1 MYGTGNVSG
10 LGAPYG
16 KDSLGRSFA
25 IPSNR
30 QDLFLKDKESRFF
43 LLEPNSQTWS
53 AYYYFFYLRDD
64 IYASYPEFDP
74 KRKELPVVLNSR
86 VQYYIGYFQTR
97 GRKHFEKWLARSGKY
112 IPMMADILNRRGLPP
127 DLVYLAMI
135 ESGFKVNARSRMA
148 AVGPWQFIKPTA
160 KRYGLRV
167 DSWIDERM
175 DPEKSTIA
183 AAIYLGDL
191 YDMFQSW
198 ELAAAGY
205 NCGEHRVQAAIDEY
219 NLYDYWAISEF
230 TLPKETRDYVPK
242 LMAALIIAKSPDKYG
257 FRGISY
263 DQPLKYEKAYV
274 PPQKK
279 LKDIATVVGISSY
292 SLNELNPSLKHAVTP
307 PGGSYE
313 LRVPVGYGK
322 IVASKR
328 VEISSLRAVASVG
341 YSGSSGSAKYRVK
354 RGDTLGKIARRNRVS
369 VSSIKRA
376 NRLKSSTIRV
386 GQVIKIPGRGSSK
399 PTYAGNFNRSNTT
412 YKVRRGDT
420 LGAIAA
426 RHQVGVSVVK
436 GSNNIKGS
444 TIFVGQVLTIPNA
457 VTPKYVTKKSVPSKY
472 RVKRGDT
479 IGGIA
484 GRHGVSISSIKSAN
498 NIMGSTIRA
507 GQTLTIPGGKGSSRS
522 YAESSRK
529 PVKYE
534 VRRGDTLGKIASRHG
549 VSISSIKSANN
560 IRGSTIR
567 AGQTLSIQGGGSGR
581 KYASKSTK
589 PSKYRV
595 KRGDTI
601 GGIAGRH
608 GVSVSSIRSA
618 NKISGSTIFVGQTLN
633 IPGGAGKTYTDRSS
647 VPVKY
652 KVKRGDTLG
661 AIAKRN
667 GVSVSSIQS
676 ANNLKGSK
684 IKSGQTLTIPG
695 GKGSGRTYAK
705 SRGNPVKYK
714 VRRGDTLGSIARK
727 HGVTVAS
734 IKAAN
739 NLMGSTIIAGQIL
752 TIPSGKRI
760 SKRSTK
766 GSRG

>member
-1 MYGTGNVSG
+1 LS
-10 LGAPYG
+10 
-16 KDSLGRSFA
+16 
-25 IPSNR
+25 
-30 QDLFLKDKESRFF
+30 
-43 LLEPNSQTWS
+43 
-53 AYYYFFYLRDD
+53 
-64 IYASYPEFDP
+64 
-74 KRKELPVVLNSR
+74 
-86 VQYYIGYFQTR
+86 
-97 GRKHFEKWLARSGKY
+97 
-112 IPMMADILNRRGLPP
+112 
-127 DLVYLAMI
+127 
-135 ESGFKVNARSRMA
+135 
-148 AVGPWQFIKPTA
+148 
-160 KRYGLRV
+160 
-167 DSWIDERM
+167 
-175 DPEKSTIA
+175 
-183 AAIYLGDL
+183 
-191 YDMFQSW
+191 
-198 ELAAAGY
+198 
-205 NCGEHRVQAAIDEY
+205 
-219 NLYDYWAISEF
+219 
-230 TLPKETRDYVPK
+230 
-242 LMAALIIAKSPDKYG
+242 
-257 FRGISY
+257 
-263 DQPLKYEKAYV
+263 YEKAYV

-279 LKDIATVVGISSY
+279 LKDIATVVGMSSY

-313 LRVPVGYGK
+313 LKVPVGYQK

-386 GQVIKIPGRGSSK
+386 GQVIRIPGRGYSE
-399 PTYAGNFNRSNTT
+399 PTYAGKFNRSNTS

-426 RHQVGVSVVK
+426 RHQVGVSAVK

-444 TIFVGQVLTIPNA
+444 TIFVGQVLKIPNA

-484 GRHGVSISSIKSAN
+484 GRYGVSVSSIKSANNIKGTTIRAGQTLKIPAGGSGKKYASNGTKPSKYRVKKGDTIGGIAGRYGVSISSIKSAN
-498 NIMGSTIRA
+498 NI
-507 GQTLTIPGGKGSSRS
+507 K
-522 YAESSRK
+522 
-529 PVKYE
+529 
-534 VRRGDTLGKIASRHG
+534 
-549 VSISSIKSANN
+549 
-560 IRGSTIR
+560 GSTIR

-595 KRGDTI
+595 KSGDTI

-608 GVSVSSIRSA
+608 GVSASSIRSA
-618 NKISGSTIFVGQTLN
+618 NKIRGSTIFVGQTLN
-633 IPGGAGKTYTDRSS
+633 IPGGAGNTYTDRSS

-661 AIAKRN
+661 AIARRN

-705 SRGNPVKYK
+705 SSGNPVKYK

-739 NLMGSTIIAGQIL
+739 NLRGSTIIAGQIL